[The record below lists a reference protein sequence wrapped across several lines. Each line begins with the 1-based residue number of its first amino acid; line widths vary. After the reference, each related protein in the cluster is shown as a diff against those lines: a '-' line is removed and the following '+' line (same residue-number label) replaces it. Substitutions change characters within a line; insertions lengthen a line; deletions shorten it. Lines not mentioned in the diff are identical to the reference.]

1 MRKVVLVIG
10 IVGVIG
16 LLSWQLLAYV
26 ERMSRTDQ
34 TVVVA
39 KQTLLSLRE
48 IVATNESLHLP
59 NGEIDNR
66 TLFKLVD
73 PYMRKRGMVLRLN
86 RTNGDSIQDGWE
98 RDILFNRSGNILSA
112 LSAGND
118 GVIATRDDLQVSYE
132 LEQLS
137 KPLER

>member
-1 MRKVVLVIG
+1 
-10 IVGVIG
+10 
-16 LLSWQLLAYV
+16 
-26 ERMSRTDQ
+26 
-34 TVVVA
+34 
-39 KQTLLSLRE
+39 
-48 IVATNESLHLP
+48 
-59 NGEIDNR
+59 
-66 TLFKLVD
+66 
-73 PYMRKRGMVLRLN
+73 MRKRGMVLRLN